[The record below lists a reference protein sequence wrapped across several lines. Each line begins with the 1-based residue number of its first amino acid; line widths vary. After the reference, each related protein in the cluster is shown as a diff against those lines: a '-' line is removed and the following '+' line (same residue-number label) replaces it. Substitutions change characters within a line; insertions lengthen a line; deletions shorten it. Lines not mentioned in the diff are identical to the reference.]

1 MIDRPPAFV
10 EKGLDPPLSELIEI
24 ALLEVGMTDQEVRA
38 MSLTV
43 DCANAILELPV
54 LHPMEKE
61 EFCHAMHI
69 IQDQLMARPSM
80 RAMQG
85 TDPDHDGH
93 ATDG

>member
-1 MIDRPPAFV
+1 M
-10 EKGLDPPLSELIEI
+10 PLPELTEI
-24 ALLEVGMTDQEVRA
+24 ALLEVGMTDQEVVA

-80 RAMQG
+80 RAMKG
-85 TDPDHDGH
+85 TDTGHDEQGK
-93 ATDG
+93 TG